1 MLFVWAVSFLFLS
14 WLQRQWKVTIR
25 SFQCWNVNRWHYVTE
40 ERLFGRVEWIR
51 VSIHLYVR
59 HTYTVSAT
67 FWSAC
72 HMMLFT
78 FKRIC
83 GLHLIN
89 ILWSARW
96 IWIVRHNI
104 WLFVLAASILNFGKS
119 IQNLPEQPSSVY
131 IFCAFK
137 NLCFKLSFRR
147 EAYLTRNTY
156 CIDESSNILMKKT
169 NANLCQAWTKI
180 RNQWAS
186 IIVGISKC
194 QVDV

>member
-1 MLFVWAVSFLFLS
+1 MCGRSYCILS
-14 WLQRQWKVTIR
+14 T
-25 SFQCWNVNRWHYVTE
+25 FYGAPDG
-40 ERLFGRVEWIR
+40 FG
-51 VSIHLYVR
+51 L
-59 HTYTVSAT
+59 
-67 FWSAC
+67 
-72 HMMLFT
+72 L
-78 FKRIC
+78 
-83 GLHLIN
+83 G
-89 ILWSARW
+89 
-96 IWIVRHNI
+96 
-104 WLFVLAASILNFGKS
+104 LFVLAASILNFGKS